1 LTCGMLTASLIQVD
15 DTRGYVRL
23 ALLVALLAGLAAVVN
38 WLSGLGHGR
47 DDLVAALRATVQL
60 AVVGLVIAV
69 VLQSWWL
76 TTLFV
81 AVMASVAS
89 VTAGRRLA
97 RGQRWVLAAIP
108 VGGSALPVAAV
119 LLLSGLVPVTPIA
132 VVPVVGILVG
142 GSMTATSLAG
152 RRSLDALRNRHGEFE
167 AALSLGFYDR
177 DARLLVARDDAGL
190 ALIPGLDQTR
200 TVGLVTL
207 PGAFVGML
215 LGGATPIQAAAVQLL
230 VLTALLLVQ
239 AVAAAASLE
248 LVARAGFG

>member
-15 DTRGYVRL
+15 DTRGYVR
-23 ALLVALLAGLAAVVN
+23 VALLAGLSAVVN

-97 RGQRWVLAAIP
+97 RGQ
-108 VGGSALPVAAV
+108 
-119 LLLSGLVPVTPIA
+119 
-132 VVPVVGILVG
+132 
-142 GSMTATSLAG
+142 
-152 RRSLDALRNRHGEFE
+152 
-167 AALSLGFYDR
+167 
-177 DARLLVARDDAGL
+177 
-190 ALIPGLDQTR
+190 Q
-200 TVGLVTL
+200 
-207 PGAFVGML
+207 
-215 LGGATPIQAAAVQLL
+215 
-230 VLTALLLVQ
+230 
-239 AVAAAASLE
+239 
-248 LVARAGFG
+248 